1 MSSQDNKTL
10 EEYTKINARLT
21 EALDL
26 LTLLNEEREKII
38 KLAEGGITPEIQ
50 ELMETSL
57 KSFETLSKY
66 VDSLKKQAEELKK

>member
-1 MSSQDNKTL
+1 MNSNDNKTL